1 MKKIYFSI
9 LFVLSFGNLFSQN
22 KMAICELFT
31 STTCGPCASANPQ
44 FDNWLSTYSEKEK
57 VIIIKYHVWWPSPG
71 NDPYYQ
77 SNTSQNSGRVSFYSC
92 NAVPTM
98 YVNGTSA
105 SYTLSTWKSQI
116 MSAVTLSPLLSMSV
130 TATNLTTSGGDVK
143 ITLTAG
149 SSQLPT
155 GTLVLH
161 TVLTESGL
169 QYAGPN
175 GDPKHESVMRKM
187 YPDQNGET
195 IELKAGETK
204 NFVRNVT
211 FASGWKPNNMEIIS
225 FLQIKETKEVLQGA
239 KYKITT
245 VGVADEKLIPL
256 SFNLKQNYPN
266 PFNPSTTIEYQIPG
280 KNFVSLKIFDLMGK
294 EIKTLVNNLQDKG
307 SYSIKFES
315 TNLPSGNYIYQLKSG
330 NKVISKSM
338 TLLR

>member
-1 MKKIYFSI
+1 MKKIYFSLFLI
-9 LFVLSFGNLFSQN
+9 LFFGKLSSQS
-22 KMAICELFT
+22 KIAICELFT
-31 STTCGPCASANPQ
+31 STTCGPCASTNPQ
-44 FDNWLSTYSEKEK
+44 FDSWLSTYSDKEK
-57 VIIIKYHVWWPSPG
+57 VVVIKYHVWWPSPG
-71 NDPYYQ
+71 NDPYYLANSSQ
-77 SNTSQNSGRVSFYSC
+77 SSSRVSFYSC

-130 TATNLTTSGGDVK
+130 TATNLTTSGGEVK
-143 ITLTAG
+143 ITLNAG
-149 SSQLPT
+149 SSALPT

-161 TVLTESGL
+161 TILTESGL
-169 QYAGPN
+169 QYTGPN

-195 IELKAGETK
+195 IVLNANETK
-204 NFVRNVT
+204 SFTRNIS
-211 FASGWKPNNMEIIS
+211 FASGWKPNNIEVIS

-239 KYKITT
+239 KYRITT
-245 VGVADEKLIPL
+245 VGVEDEKLIPL

-266 PFNPSTTIEYQIPG
+266 PFNPSTTIEYQIAE
-280 KNFVSLKIFDLMGK
+280 KNFVTLKIFDLMGK
-294 EIKTLVNNLQDKG
+294 EIKTLVNKIQEHGN
-307 SYSIKFES
+307 YTINFES

-330 NKVISKSM
+330 GKVLSKNM